1 MDDDD
6 GHQGR
11 CGCFS
16 DADGWRATNTSS
28 KLTRFAGLSS
38 TSDRQS
44 CAMPS
49 ATSSAEIESFIRLLE
64 PAQMADLL
72 LELSGAHD
80 AVRKRLLRLMLA
92 DNPKRLAAGFRKSLT
107 SWRRAK
113 TFFGYREAREFGLE
127 LEDWLGQVER
137 ELLPRDPAAALE
149 LAEAFIESD
158 ADFFN
163 RADDSDGV
171 IGDAIRAG
179 CRLWLKAAALC
190 ESPADTWP
198 GRLDA
203 LACADEYGPREALY
217 RHADDLLDEPAL
229 RCLVEK
235 HMTRM
240 TAALAGPSEAGRMPA
255 GVFSISST
263 LSLLS
268 HALHDPDVHVRAV
281 LTYSPQPNAQQMEV
295 FVREY
300 LDCDRPADALPWLGK
315 DWGSLDDTRRRL
327 LATVL
332 GKLGRDAES
341 ASLLQ
346 GVFEKTMS
354 VYDLTSWIEA
364 LLPSDQSQAVAR
376 ARELAV
382 RHQDPVDAA
391 RVLVEIGD
399 HALAES
405 ALLAA
410 PGKINGQDYPWLVP
424 LAKALEAHECWV
436 GATAVYRAL
445 LDAILNRAYA
455 RAYGHAFQYW
465 ERLGVIAERGA
476 DLAPLGMHELYVADI
491 RRKHARKVSFWAYVN
506 GTRQVEPG
514 TEVNDDDEA

>member
-1 MDDDD
+1 
-6 GHQGR
+6 
-11 CGCFS
+11 
-16 DADGWRATNTSS
+16 
-28 KLTRFAGLSS
+28 
-38 TSDRQS
+38 
-44 CAMPS
+44 MPS
-49 ATSSAEIESFIRLLE
+49 AAVAAELESFVRRMD
-64 PAQMADLL
+64 PALMAELL
-72 LELSGAHD
+72 LELSGDHE

-107 SWRRAK
+107 AWRRSK
-113 TFFGYREAREFGLE
+113 TFFGYREARAFGLE

-137 ELLPRDPAAALE
+137 ELLPRDPAAALD

-158 ADFFN
+158 ADLFN

-171 IGDAIRAG
+171 IGDAIRTG

-190 ESPADTWP
+190 ESPVEAWP

-203 LACADEYGPREALY
+203 LACADEYGAREALY
-217 RHADDLLDEPAL
+217 RHADDLLDESAL
-229 RCLVEK
+229 RRLVEQ

-240 TAALAGPSEAGRMPA
+240 TAAMASPAVAGRMPA
-255 GVFSISST
+255 GIFSISGT

-268 HALHDPDVHVRAV
+268 QALHDPDVHVGAV
-281 LTYSPQPNAQQMEV
+281 LTCSPQPNAQQMEV

-300 LDCDRPADALPWLGK
+300 LDCDRPTDALPWLDT
-315 DWGSLDDTRRRL
+315 DWGHLEDTRRRL
-327 LATVL
+327 LATAL

-341 ASLLQ
+341 AALLQ
-346 GVFEKTMS
+346 GVFEKTIS
-354 VYDLTSWIEA
+354 VFDLTSWLEA
-364 LLPSDQSQAVAR
+364 LPPSDQPQAAAR
-376 ARELAV
+376 ARELAL

-391 RVLVEIGD
+391 RVLVKLGD

-410 PGKINGQDYPWLVP
+410 SGKINGQDYPWLVP
-424 LAKALEAHECWV
+424 LAKALESQECWA

-465 ERLGVIAERGA
+465 ERLAVIEERCA
-476 DLAPLGMHELYVADI
+476 DLGPLEMHASYVAEI

-506 GTRQVEPG
+506 GTRQVEAG
-514 TEVNDDDEA
+514 VEVDDDDEP